1 MWIIFRYQKC
11 DGSYKITL
19 QKCEGVK
26 GVFVMEEK
34 ELKEVELEKES
45 TDKMEDVLEMES
57 ATMRGDDD
65 D

>member
-1 MWIIFRYQKC
+1 M
-11 DGSYKITL
+11 
-19 QKCEGVK
+19 K
-26 GVFVMEEK
+26 GVFVMEE
-34 ELKEVELEKES
+34 KEVELEKES

>member
-1 MWIIFRYQKC
+1 
-11 DGSYKITL
+11 
-19 QKCEGVK
+19 
-26 GVFVMEEK
+26 MEEK

-45 TDKMEDVLEMES
+45 TDKMEDALEMES